1 MTPRAPLGRLT
12 ALLSSLRPAS
22 ASPRSAA
29 RGPRPGTFARAVL
42 AGAFTLG
49 AVPLGAAAPAALA
62 QEPRREQDLSELEG
76 RPAPALEV
84 TGWMNTE
91 GPLTWKD
98 LRGKVVLLDFWGTW

>member
-12 ALLSSLRPAS
+12 ALLSSRRPAS

-42 AGAFTLG
+42 AGAF
-49 AVPLGAAAPAALA
+49 ALGAAAPAALA

-84 TGWMNTE
+84 TGWLNTE